1 MMIDP
6 SHNEIGTTD
15 DTLKEMDKQ
24 QQLFTESK
32 KEVVPK
38 WELFQVLSHAHS
50 QISHRGWQ
58 IIEVASRKLSRNQ
71 PES

>member
-1 MMIDP
+1 
-6 SHNEIGTTD
+6 
-15 DTLKEMDKQ
+15 MDKQ

-50 QISHRGWQ
+50 QISHKGWQ
-58 IIEVASRKLSRNQ
+58 IIEVASRKLGRNQ

>member
-6 SHNEIGTTD
+6 SHNEIVTTD

-38 WELFQVLSHAHS
+38 
-50 QISHRGWQ
+50 
-58 IIEVASRKLSRNQ
+58 
-71 PES
+71 